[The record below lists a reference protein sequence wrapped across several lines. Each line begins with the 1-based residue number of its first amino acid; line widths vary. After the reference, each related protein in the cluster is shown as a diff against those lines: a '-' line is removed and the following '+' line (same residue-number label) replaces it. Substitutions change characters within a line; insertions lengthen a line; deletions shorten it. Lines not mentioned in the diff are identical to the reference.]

1 MPANAA
7 TKPVNPKIPAIIAR
21 MRNVITNPNIVFN
34 LLAESI
40 SERSLLNWQFLYF
53 VSSGSK

>member
-7 TKPVNPKIPAIIAR
+7 TKPANPKTPAIIAR

-40 SERSLLNWQFLYF
+40 
-53 VSSGSK
+53 

>member
-7 TKPVNPKIPAIIAR
+7 TKPVNPKTPAIIAR

-40 SERSLLNWQFLYF
+40 SERSLLN
-53 VSSGSK
+53 